1 MAILQLRSQLHLHTR
16 CENQVKNEIN
26 REPIRYGDQRAIGDY
41 QKQYPKALHRPVG
54 PSRIYNCHGLSFASR
69 RTWIWSSTEIAMVLV
84 DDEYIK
90 VDRKE
95 VLPGDVVVYSTRG
108 DAEHSG
114 LVVSVDNLGPRILSK
129 WGACHEVVHR
139 LNECPYDSTEIVF
152 YRIKT

>member
-1 MAILQLRSQLHLHTR
+1 MAILRMRSELDLHTR

-41 QKQYPKALHRPVG
+41 RKQYPSTLHRPVG

-69 RTWIWSSTEIAMVLV
+69 RTWIWSPAEIAKILT
-84 DDEYIK
+84 DDEYKK
-90 VDRKE
+90 VDRTD
-95 VLPGDVVVYSTRG
+95 VLPGDIVIYFTRG

-114 LVVSVDNLGPRILSK
+114 LVVSVDNLGPRVPSK